1 MRQKRRDLAIPQQI
15 TFNVRKAA
23 STCIPI
29 KKKQKTQKI
38 SERMKKPDAHNTTL
52 FKQNFDVLE
61 HAAHQQSET
70 THFVIQIWVSNIN
83 SVLVAFQNTYQSKNV

>member
-1 MRQKRRDLAIPQQI
+1 
-15 TFNVRKAA
+15 
-23 STCIPI
+23 
-29 KKKQKTQKI
+29 
-38 SERMKKPDAHNTTL
+38 MKKPDAHNTTL